1 MDYLV
6 NGTAGRKARLLW
18 GLAFLLVLAATL
30 AGCQGSSGG
39 EEVRL
44 VITPVAT
51 PTATPLTPPT
61 VAPTTYTVRSGD
73 TLSGIAA
80 LFGVSVDDIVRVNN
94 IADPNTLSEGQVLT
108 IPGRS
113 ASQETPTEA
122 GGAAGTGTPAP
133 PPVTHAPPARR
144 NASPLGRPL
153 LPRRA
158 KIRARQFRF
167 RPPPSLDIGHP
178 ALVYSNH
185 GRLTAVKNPTL
196 RRHLLSI
203 RR

>member
-18 GLAFLLVLAATL
+18 GLAFLLVLAVALT
-30 AGCQGSSGG
+30 GCQGSSGG

-113 ASQETPTEA
+113 AAQETPTEA

-133 PPVTHAPPARR
+133 PLGSPTLPPPDETP
-144 NASPLGRPL
+144 PLGPTT
-153 LPRRA
+153 
-158 KIRARQFRF
+158 
-167 RPPPSLDIGHP
+167 PPEAGDNSGP
-178 ALVYSNH
+178 AISISP
-185 GRLTAVKNPTL
+185 TAEP
-196 RRHLLSI
+196 
-203 RR
+203 